1 MAILR
6 FSASFS
12 ILVFLSL
19 FVQAN
24 QFQTESTSGT
34 FGTIYLYCALL
45 SFIAAIVFSGDIAS
59 FLSAKKKH
67 IFANYIPLL
76 HIRQVPLRS
85 R

>member
-59 FLSAKKKH
+59 FLSAKKH